1 MHGISQDFRLKAKL
15 DYECT
20 NLAKII
26 APALLK
32 KAVTQLKLLTSTLE
46 VRKNNWLFEIL
57 EMIHSFSRSPVYQI
71 AAVLSTK
78 LIASVKE

>member
-26 APALLK
+26 VPA
-32 KAVTQLKLLTSTLE
+32 LE
-46 VRKNNWLFEIL
+46 VRKTIWLNEIL

-71 AAVLSTK
+71 AAVHSAK
-78 LIASVKE
+78 IIASGKQ

>member
-1 MHGISQDFRLKAKL
+1 VHGISQDFRLKAKL

-46 VRKNNWLFEIL
+46 VRKNNLAF
-57 EMIHSFSRSPVYQI
+57 RN
-71 AAVLSTK
+71 T
-78 LIASVKE
+78 

>member
-15 DYECT
+15 DCT

-32 KAVTQLKLLTSTLE
+32 KAVTQLKLLASTLE
-46 VRKNNWLFEIL
+46 VRKNNL
-57 EMIHSFSRSPVYQI
+57 
-71 AAVLSTK
+71 A
-78 LIASVKE
+78 

>member
-15 DYECT
+15 DYETQCT

-32 KAVTQLKLLTSTLE
+32 KAVTQLKLLASTLE
-46 VRKNNWLFEIL
+46 VRKNNL
-57 EMIHSFSRSPVYQI
+57 
-71 AAVLSTK
+71 A
-78 LIASVKE
+78 